1 MDITKLECVRCKAL
15 HPETLYPSDDSVCVY
30 CKADEAERV
39 EKPTVKVS
47 KKEEQRLTQEA
58 AAHRELALRALAR
71 KHMLPF
77 VERFDSNYLAGWV
90 HKDICQRLEKF
101 SHAVTER
108 KSPRLMLFMPPR
120 HGKSTLASVAFPAW
134 HLGRNPEHEFI
145 SCSYSG
151 SLAMSFSRKVRHQ
164 LREPNYKN
172 VFSDAS
178 LDPTSQSVES
188 WLTTKGG
195 GYVAAGVGGGITGKG
210 AHVLVIDDPVKN
222 RDDAESEYSRD
233 SVWDWYTSTA
243 YTRLAP
249 GGGILVILTRWHDDD
264 LAGRLLQAAADGADE
279 WEVVKY
285 PAIAEQD
292 EEYRDQG
299 DALHPERYNVPSL
312 EKIQKAIGPRDWSA
326 LYQQNPV
333 ADEGDYFNR
342 DMINYYDEAD
352 IDFHKLKYHCAWDLA
367 IGQRERNDYSV
378 GLVVGVDEYDKL
390 YVVDCVRGRWDGFEL
405 VEQILDLYQ
414 TWKPGVVGIEKSHI
428 EMALGPFLEKRVRE
442 RKLHEAYF
450 RDLKTGRR
458 DKEARARAI
467 QGRMQ
472 QGMVYFPRDPIWVG
486 PLVAELLRFPNGVH
500 DDQVDAL
507 AWIGLMMTEFATYF
521 EQEEHIPSWR
531 DRLQKIAKGDNK
543 KTAMSA

>member
-1 MDITKLECVRCKAL
+1 VEITKLECVRCKAL

-30 CKADEAERV
+30 CKADEAERI

-222 RDDAESEYSRD
+222 REDAESEYSRD

-264 LAGRLLQAAADGADE
+264 LAGRLLAAAADGADD

-292 EEYRDQG
+292 EEFRLEG
-299 DALHPERYNVPSL
+299 EALHPERYDVPSL
-312 EKIQKAIGPRDWSA
+312 TKIQKAIGPRDWSA

-352 IDFHKLKYHCAWDLA
+352 LDYTRLRYYCAWDLA

-378 GLVVGVDEYDKL
+378 GLVVAVDEYDRL
-390 YVVDCVRGRWDGFEL
+390 YVVDCVRGKWDGFEL
-405 VEQILDLYQ
+405 VERILDLYE
-414 TWKPGVVGIEKSHI
+414 TWRPGVVGIEKGHI

-442 RKLHEAYF
+442 RRLNEAYF

-472 QGMVYFPRDPIWVG
+472 QGMVYFPKEPLWVG
-486 PLVAELLRFPNGVH
+486 PLIAELLRFPNGVH

-507 AWIGLMMTEFATYF
+507 AWIGLMMTEFATF
-521 EQEEHIPSWR
+521 IEPIEHVPSWR
-531 DRLQKIAKGDNK
+531 DRLRHIAKGDNI

>member
-39 EKPTVKVS
+39 EKPTVKVN

-222 RDDAESEYSRD
+222 REDAESEYSRD

-264 LAGRLLQAAADGADE
+264 LAGRLLAAAADGADD

-292 EEYRDQG
+292 EEFRLEG
-299 DALHPERYNVPSL
+299 EALHPERYDVPSL
-312 EKIQKAIGPRDWSA
+312 TKIQKAIGPRDWSA

-352 IDFHKLKYHCAWDLA
+352 LDYTRLRYYCAWDLA

-378 GLVVGVDEYDKL
+378 GLVVAVDEYDRL
-390 YVVDCVRGRWDGFEL
+390 YVVDCVRGKWDGFEL
-405 VEQILDLYQ
+405 VERILDLYE
-414 TWKPGVVGIEKSHI
+414 TWRPGVVGIEKGHI

-442 RKLHEAYF
+442 RRLNEAYF

-472 QGMVYFPRDPIWVG
+472 QGMVYFPKEPLWVG
-486 PLVAELLRFPNGVH
+486 PLIAELLRFPNGVH

-507 AWIGLMMTEFATYF
+507 AWIGLMMTEFATF
-521 EQEEHIPSWR
+521 IEPIEHVPSWR
-531 DRLQKIAKGDNK
+531 DRLRHIAKGDNI